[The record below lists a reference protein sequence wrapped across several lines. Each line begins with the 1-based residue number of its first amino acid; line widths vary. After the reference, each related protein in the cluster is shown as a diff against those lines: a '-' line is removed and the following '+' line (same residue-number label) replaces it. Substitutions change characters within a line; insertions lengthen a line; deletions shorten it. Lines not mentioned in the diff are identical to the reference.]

1 MTRLKLLG
9 YGSLVLIL
17 AAGAG
22 CARAARDTTGFAR
35 ENSIIVDA
43 PFKEA
48 WQAVKGVLREQKLD
62 IYTRDKRGTF
72 VAYSKMHRR
81 WRIFQPH
88 RMKFTIEIASITP
101 NETKIYIETVK
112 QVYGVTLLTYPD
124 WHDRKTTDDRMARA
138 ILDAVQAKVEP
149 VEEDTGMAPADS

>member
-1 MTRLKLLG
+1 MIHLKLLG
-9 YGSLVLIL
+9 CSSLVVIL

-35 ENSIIVDA
+35 ENSTIVDA

-81 WRIFQPH
+81 
-88 RMKFTIEIASITP
+88 
-101 NETKIYIETVK
+101 
-112 QVYGVTLLTYPD
+112 
-124 WHDRKTTDDRMARA
+124 
-138 ILDAVQAKVEP
+138 
-149 VEEDTGMAPADS
+149 